1 MTKLW
6 TWLAAPWRADTSIEW
21 NVPAIAVFVAA
32 ILGAAVIGAAP
43 LRSALLQPDERSN
56 TAPRDVPAV
65 IETASNAEGASGA
78 PRADTPEWRA
88 REAAVHIAEH
98 QGRFAWITSSLMLL
112 VFSVITVILASW
124 VLIASLRPTRRL
136 WTLVA
141 VVCIGGSLLVL
152 GTMSTTALGTTSWS
166 LDEVPAVLQ
175 GLGYAPSDSAVA
187 EYGPEGDLGRLH
199 YGYAWLRQLALVFLL
214 MGLTSQLVFAESKEL
229 DPIKGGL
236 ERLRYLIVCG
246 GALLA
251 IKVAVTATL
260 LAWPLD
266 LLDAVHFAPFADPVN
281 AGQSFDLV
289 ARVRGVAA
297 ADTTFEGARWS
308 LMLAV
313 AWLAVHATLT
323 MRAKSVLVARGE
335 GDTPAELAQALK
347 TSGIK
352 LEWRGVVTRTLM
364 ILAPYLSA
372 EVAPH
377 VNALLG
383 T

>member
-6 TWLAAPWRADTSIEW
+6 TWLAAPWKADTSIEW
-21 NVPAIAVFVAA
+21 NIPAIAVFVAA

-56 TAPRDVPAV
+56 TAPRDLPALLAA
-65 IETASNAEGASGA
+65 ASIAESAPEDAAS
-78 PRADTPEWRA
+78 WRA
-88 REAAVHIAEH
+88 REAAAHIAEH

-112 VFSVITVILASW
+112 VASVITVILAAY
-124 VLIASLRPTRRL
+124 VLFVSLRPTRRL

-141 VVCIGGSLLVL
+141 VVSTGTALLVL
-152 GTMSTTALGTTSWS
+152 GSMSASALGSTSWS

-175 GLGYAPSDSAVA
+175 GLGYAPSDTAVT
-187 EYGPEGDLGRLH
+187 EYGPEGDLGKLH

-214 MGLTSQLVFAESKEL
+214 MGITSQLVFAESKEL
-229 DPIKGGL
+229 GPIKGGL
-236 ERLRYLIVCG
+236 ERLRALIVCG

-266 LLDAVHFAPFADPVN
+266 LLDAVHFAPFTDPVN
-281 AGQSFDLV
+281 AGQTFDLV
-289 ARVRGVAA
+289 SRVRGVAA
-297 ADTTFEGARWS
+297 GDTTFEGARWS

-323 MRAKSVLVARGE
+323 TRAKAVLVARGE
-335 GDTPAELAQALK
+335 GDTPAELTEALR

-352 LEWRGVVTRTLM
+352 LEWRGTVTRTLM

-383 T
+383 